1 MNFKTCAKGSDRPL
15 SYRLL
20 LMMKLAIFLTIGV
33 VFQAT
38 ASSFAQNITLNVRQ
52 MPLSEV
58 MESIR
63 LQSGYL
69 FLLKG
74 KELAD
79 TKVSANIK
87 NASLRSEEHTSE
99 LQSLMRISYAVFCL
113 KTQKNTNLK
122 YNK

>member
-1 MNFKTCAKGSDRPL
+1 MR
-15 SYRLL
+15 
-20 LMMKLAIFLTIGV
+20 KLAIFLTIGV
-33 VFQAT
+33 LFQAT

-87 NASLRSEEHTSE
+87 NASLDDVMSILLADYSLDWKLEGRTIVVIKKDRKSTS
-99 LQSLMRISYAVFCL
+99 LHYIQ
-113 KTQKNTNLK
+113 
-122 YNK
+122 